1 MSKNPKIEFQ
11 GKVFVFSNMLTHEEG
26 VEEPIAKAII
36 ARGGEYKNRVTGK
49 TNYLVTESI
58 KTVGEGKM
66 KEAAKWIE
74 KGKDLQVITTND
86 LINALKKA

>member
-1 MSKNPKIEFQ
+1 M
-11 GKVFVFSNMLTHEEG
+11 FSNMLTHEEG
-26 VEEPIAKAII
+26 VEEPIVKSII
-36 ARGGEYKNRVTGK
+36 ARSGENKNRVTGK

-74 KGKDLQVITTND
+74 KGKDLQVITAKD
-86 LINALKKA
+86 LIIALKKA

>member
-1 MSKNPKIEFQ
+1 
-11 GKVFVFSNMLTHEEG
+11 
-26 VEEPIAKAII
+26 
-36 ARGGEYKNRVTGK
+36 
-49 TNYLVTESI
+49 
-58 KTVGEGKM
+58 M